1 MQITG
6 TGKDSPTPDL
16 ALCLAA
22 LVEEGRAVIS
32 PGSLPEDDHNALT
45 ALEEIAACDR
55 DSLAFELPEFS
66 PEAALWSARLFYQLC
81 QFIALRDIGE
91 DKINAACAVAC
102 PVPRCPSTDWTVDL
116 VQRHLPGLFHIARNL
131 SNADPLVEH
140 LRQIARTWPLSSVGI
155 PGLGEIQLDSFLGH
169 PALRRLYADRI
180 QAANDASRLGDASV
194 DDVLR
199 ADIGIHRDLAPFLA
213 ARLFPQST

>member
-1 MQITG
+1 MQTTG
-6 TGKDSPTPDL
+6 TGKGSPAPDL

-22 LVEEGRAVIS
+22 LVGDGRALIS
-32 PGSLPEDDHNALT
+32 PGPLRDDDHSAIT
-45 ALEEIAACDR
+45 GLEEIAACDR
-55 DSLAFELPEFS
+55 DTIAFELPEFS
-66 PEAALWSARLFYQLC
+66 PAAAIWSARLFYQLC
-81 QFIALRDIGE
+81 QFVTLRDIGE

-102 PVPRCPSTDWTVDL
+102 PVPRCPSTDWSVDL
-116 VQRHLPGLFHIARNL
+116 ALRHLPGLFQIARNL

-140 LRQIARTWPLSSVGI
+140 LRRIARTWPLSSVGI
-155 PGLGEIQLDSFLGH
+155 PGLGEIHLDSFLGH

-180 QAANDASRLGDASV
+180 HVANDASRLGDARV
-194 DDVLR
+194 DDVVR